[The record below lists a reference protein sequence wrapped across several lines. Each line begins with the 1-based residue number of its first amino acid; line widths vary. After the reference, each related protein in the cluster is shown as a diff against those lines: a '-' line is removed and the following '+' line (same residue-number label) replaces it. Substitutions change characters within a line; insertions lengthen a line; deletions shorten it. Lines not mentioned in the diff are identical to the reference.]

1 MTGQKSRGIYMGV
14 GIAVACVAAA
24 VIYWRHGSTETAKAA
39 PPSVPVIVTQAA
51 QQDVPIYYDALG
63 TVQALNTV
71 AIRAQVNGQ
80 IVSVD
85 FRQGQ
90 EVRKGDVLA
99 KIDPAPFQ
107 AAFDQAV
114 AKKSEDEAQ
123 LIDNEKDLAR
133 FKTLV
138 LKNAETQQD
147 VDTQQAKVDT
157 TKATIDADQA
167 AIEAARTQLNYATI
181 SAPIDGVV
189 GFRQVDIG
197 NIIHT
202 NDINPLTVLT
212 QIKPCTVIFTL
223 PQGDLGPVREA
234 MLHGTVSVLAFDQE
248 NKQQIAEGK
257 LLLINNQID
266 QNTSTIQLKAE
277 FPEPGRTAMA
287 GRIRA
292 YSHPDHD
299 AQERRDGTGGR
310 VAARSGWLLRL
321 GDQARRH
328 RRAASDRGGNSQRRL
343 GHRHQGSECRRA
355 RGGRRS
361 IATGYRNA
369 RRDPRSECAVER
381 YGGSRRIRAD
391 EFLRNLYPPADRH
404 VAADGR
410 AGAGRHRCVSVVAG
424 CAAAAGRFS
433 DHPGDGDAER
443 RQP

>member
-1 MTGQKSRGIYMGV
+1 MTGQRSGRIYV
-14 GIAVACVAAA
+14 AIGIAVACVAAA
-24 VIYWRHGSTETAKAA
+24 VIYWRHGSTETAKAV

-71 AIRAQVNGQ
+71 ALRAQVNGQ

-90 EVRKGDVLA
+90 DVRKGDVLA

-107 AAFDQAV
+107 AALDQAI

-123 LIDNEKDLAR
+123 LIDAEKDLAR

-138 LKNAETQQD
+138 LRNAETLQD

-167 AIEAARTQLNYATI
+167 AIEAAKTQLNYATI
-181 SAPIDGVV
+181 TAPIDGVV

-202 NDINPLTVLT
+202 NDINPLTILT

-248 NKQQIAEGK
+248 NKKQLAEGK

-277 FPEPGRTAMA
+277 FANDDELLWPGEFVHIHILITTRKNAVTVPAVALQRGPDGFYVWVIKPDNTA
-287 GRIRA
+287 
-292 YSHPDHD
+292 
-299 AQERRDGTGGR
+299 E
-310 VAARSGWLLRL
+310 
-321 GDQARRH
+321 
-328 RRAASDRGGNSQRRL
+328 QRPIEAETV
-343 GHRHQGSECRRA
+343 SEDLA
-355 RGGRRS
+355 
-361 IATGYRNA
+361 IATKGLNA
-369 RRDPRSECAVER
+369 GER
-381 YGGSRRIRAD
+381 VVVDGQSRLDAGT
-391 EFLRNLYPPADRH
+391 H
-404 VAADGR
+404 VAIRTPIPPSNGTAQQADK
-410 AGAGRHRCVSVVAG
+410 S
-424 CAAAAGRFS
+424 
-433 DHPGDGDAER
+433 
-443 RQP
+443 

>member
-1 MTGQKSRGIYMGV
+1 MTGQNSRRIIYV
-14 GIAVACVAAA
+14 VAGIAVASVAAA
-24 VIYWRHGSTETAKAA
+24 VIFWRHGSTQAA
-39 PPSVPVIVTQAA
+39 QAVPPSVPVIVTEAA

-90 EVRKGDVLA
+90 DVRKGDVLA
-99 KIDPAPFQ
+99 RIDPAPFQ

-138 LKNAETQQD
+138 IRNAETQQN
-147 VDTQQAKVDT
+147 VDAQQAKVDQ

-189 GFRQVDIG
+189 GFRQVDTG

-202 NDINPLTVLT
+202 NDVNPLTVLT
-212 QIKPCTVIFTL
+212 QIEPCTVIFTL
-223 PQGDLGPVREA
+223 PQSDLGPVREA

-248 NKQQIAEGK
+248 NKEQLAEGK

-266 QNTSTIQLKAE
+266 QTTSTIQLKAE
-277 FPEPGRTAMA
+277 FPNQDKRLWPGAFVHIHILITTRKNAVTVPAVALQRGPDGFYVWVIKSDNTAEQRPIEAQTVSEDLAIATKGLNAGERVVVDGQSRLDVGTHVAIRTPSAPSNA
-287 GRIRA
+287 
-292 YSHPDHD
+292 
-299 AQERRDGTGGR
+299 
-310 VAARSGWLLRL
+310 AAR
-321 GDQARRH
+321 QADK
-328 RRAASDRGGNSQRRL
+328 S
-343 GHRHQGSECRRA
+343 
-355 RGGRRS
+355 
-361 IATGYRNA
+361 
-369 RRDPRSECAVER
+369 
-381 YGGSRRIRAD
+381 
-391 EFLRNLYPPADRH
+391 
-404 VAADGR
+404 
-410 AGAGRHRCVSVVAG
+410 
-424 CAAAAGRFS
+424 
-433 DHPGDGDAER
+433 
-443 RQP
+443 